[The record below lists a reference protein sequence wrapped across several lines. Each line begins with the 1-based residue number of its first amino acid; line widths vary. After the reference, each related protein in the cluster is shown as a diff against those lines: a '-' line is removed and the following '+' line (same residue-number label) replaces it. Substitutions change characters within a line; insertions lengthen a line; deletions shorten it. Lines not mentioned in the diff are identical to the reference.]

1 MTRCFADVGAGRKGC
16 SVLNK
21 KDCFRCKFF
30 KTEEQAKKDREK
42 ALKRLKK
49 LDKPTRLAIAEKY
62 GLEGIV

>member
-1 MTRCFADVGAGRKGC
+1 MTRCFADKAEDYCSALKEKKCEGC
-16 SVLNK
+16 P
-21 KDCFRCKFF
+21 FY
-30 KTEEQAKKDREK
+30 KTVEQAKKDREK

>member
-1 MTRCFADVGAGRKGC
+1 MTKCFADINTGSKGC
-16 SVLNK
+16 RALKIK
-21 KDCFRCKFF
+21 KCTRCNFY